1 MFPSSPQS
9 MMLAPGNDKEQEP
22 FSESADAASAAAEAA
37 ACGSSPLSST
47 VSASAANVDDDKNKS
62 LRLPTVRDPIRL
74 LRCYLSQ
81 LAASNDPSRSTTDAV
96 EGGNEV
102 TQQGGTPCRRRR
114 SPLSARQVDD
124 LLRAADFLF
133 GSNPSTGAAHT
144 HAQHHPHHPLHH
156 HHATGLLDGALAL
169 LDACGT
175 GGEVAAAGAKD
186 ATAIRGQPSSSS
198 SSSLITRAVARPSQ
212 RSIYLVQ
219 GGSTKSSSSNKRRR
233 QNHNP
238 YQDHHHHSSAAD
250 AESESG
256 PHYLCFVPDEDRV
269 DGNDGDSSG
278 CCYYCSCRSFHDR
291 SARQLAPVA
300 PSSNTLSAAPP
311 NVPAATA
318 ATTVLCKHL
327 LALVLRPHLDVPIR
341 VLEFGTDEEF
351 GNYVLD
357 RIGV

>member
-1 MFPSSPQS
+1 MFPSSPHS
-9 MMLAPGNDKEQEP
+9 MILPLGNDKEQEP
-22 FSESADAASAAAEAA
+22 FSESADAASGVNA
-37 ACGSSPLSST
+37 ACASGPSSSSK
-47 VSASAANVDDDKNKS
+47 SDAIIVDDKES
-62 LRLPTVRDPIRL
+62 LRLPAVRDPIRL

-81 LAASNDPSRSTTDAV
+81 LAASNDPSRMTDTV
-96 EGGNEV
+96 EGGNEP

-114 SPLSARQVDD
+114 SPLSARQLDD

-144 HAQHHPHHPLHH
+144 HAQHPHHHHH

-175 GGEVAAAGAKD
+175 GDEVAAAGAND
-186 ATAIRGQPSSSS
+186 TTAIRGQPSPSSS
-198 SSSLITRAVARPSQ
+198 ASLITRAVARPSQ

-233 QNHNP
+233 QNHNQ
-238 YQDHHHHSSAAD
+238 YHDHPHSSAAD
-250 AESESG
+250 AESG
-256 PHYLCFVPDEDRV
+256 PHYLCFFPDEDRV

-278 CCYYCSCRSFHDR
+278 CYYYCSCRSFHDR
-291 SARQLAPVA
+291 STRQLAPIA
-300 PSSNTLSAAPP
+300 SSSTSLSSAAPP

-318 ATTVLCKHL
+318 ASTTVLCKHL